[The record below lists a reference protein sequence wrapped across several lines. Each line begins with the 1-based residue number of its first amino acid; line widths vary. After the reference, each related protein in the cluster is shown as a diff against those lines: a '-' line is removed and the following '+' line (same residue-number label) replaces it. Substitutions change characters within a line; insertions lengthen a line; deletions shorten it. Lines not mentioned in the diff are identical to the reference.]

1 MVKAEAYRCKVRI
14 IGYHSFDD
22 EKLPNEDLPWAHI
35 LTSADSGAPGQG
47 GFGKTHG
54 LVGGESVLG
63 FFLDGEEG
71 QQPVVV
77 SCFYRTKAVQNLKQK
92 SPFKPFTGMEG
103 TLSQTS
109 TRKKRPS
116 ATTNEIPTQRVES
129 GPAFNFDGGNA
140 LDTQG
145 NVDSPFNVSLAFDGS
160 KIPGAAY
167 SAPDDKQD
175 ELFGETNADL
185 ALAKHFMM
193 QVQLLNP
200 MDV

>member
-1 MVKAEAYRCKVRI
+1 
-14 IGYHSFDD
+14 
-22 EKLPNEDLPWAHI
+22 
-35 LTSADSGAPGQG
+35 
-47 GFGKTHG
+47 
-54 LVGGESVLG
+54 
-63 FFLDGEEG
+63 
-71 QQPVVV
+71 
-77 SCFYRTKAVQNLKQK
+77 
-92 SPFKPFTGMEG
+92 MEG

-129 GPAFNFDGGNA
+129 GPTFNFDGGSA

-160 KIPGAAY
+160 KIPGAH

-185 ALAKHFMM
+185 ALATFYDAGPVTKPNGCLTDILA
-193 QVQLLNP
+193 QIQSGLNSFL
-200 MDV
+200 DSLTV

>member
-1 MVKAEAYRCKVRI
+1 MDRSSRSLQMCGELKNLESIPKLVKAWGYRCKVRI

-103 TLSQTS
+103 NLSQTS

-129 GPAFNFDGGNA
+129 GPAFNFDQRQVH
-140 LDTQG
+140 LIHRV
-145 NVDSPFNVSLAFDGS
+145 NVDSPFNVSL
-160 KIPGAAY
+160 KI
-167 SAPDDKQD
+167 
-175 ELFGETNADL
+175 
-185 ALAKHFMM
+185 
-193 QVQLLNP
+193 
-200 MDV
+200 